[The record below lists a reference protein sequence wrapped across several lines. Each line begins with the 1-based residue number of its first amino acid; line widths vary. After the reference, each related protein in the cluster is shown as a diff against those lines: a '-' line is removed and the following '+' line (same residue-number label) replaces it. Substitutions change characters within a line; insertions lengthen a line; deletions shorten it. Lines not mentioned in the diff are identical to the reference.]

1 MWYWDADAKGWAGS
15 SLFHIAQVGAFSV
28 SVKTDGS
35 FAALLQV
42 LQVRLLRQGGGGG
55 GRGRGRV
62 RVRVRGVAAQRGGG
76 QAAGP
81 GARRPAAGEGRYAS
95 KYFCGPLWQCLQLD
109 TLPVSELWG
118 ECYLM
123 IWQVSVQSQHT
134 ILCSYFFLYTCE

>member
-1 MWYWDADAKGWAGS
+1 MKLGRRHKGMGRVALA
-15 SLFHIAQVGAFSV
+15 LFHKAQVGAFSV
-28 SVKTDGS
+28 TVKTDGS

-81 GARRPAAGEGRYAS
+81 GAQRPAAGEGRYAS
-95 KYFCGPLWQCLQLD
+95 KHFCGPL
-109 TLPVSELWG
+109 
-118 ECYLM
+118 
-123 IWQVSVQSQHT
+123 
-134 ILCSYFFLYTCE
+134 